1 MSFLIYKLHFLLKEG
16 EKESAIDKRHAA
28 TGTLTAAGSFFPYH
42 GPEQVARQ
50 NKCSFFLLGKWIL
63 IFMVMM
69 YHQVFKVKLNGH
81 RKMKIEKAMLE
92 YYFET
97 FLVLVAYNFTLV
109 ITNDFLL

>member
-1 MSFLIYKLHFLLKEG
+1 
-16 EKESAIDKRHAA
+16 
-28 TGTLTAAGSFFPYH
+28 
-42 GPEQVARQ
+42 
-50 NKCSFFLLGKWIL
+50 
-63 IFMVMM
+63 MVMI

>member
-1 MSFLIYKLHFLLKEG
+1 
-16 EKESAIDKRHAA
+16 
-28 TGTLTAAGSFFPYH
+28 
-42 GPEQVARQ
+42 
-50 NKCSFFLLGKWIL
+50 
-63 IFMVMM
+63 MVMI
-69 YHQVFKVKLNGH
+69 YHQVFKVKLNGR